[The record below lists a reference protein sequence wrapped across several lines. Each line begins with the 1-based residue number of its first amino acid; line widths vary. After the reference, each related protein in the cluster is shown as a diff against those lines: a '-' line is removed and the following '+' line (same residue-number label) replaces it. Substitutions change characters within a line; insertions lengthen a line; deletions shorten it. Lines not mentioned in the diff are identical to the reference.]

1 MPNPS
6 VALADGVQ
14 MPLVGFGTWQLHGR
28 GAYQAVR
35 HAIDVGYRLIDTATI
50 YRNEAEIGRAVRDS
64 GVPRSEVFIT
74 TKLWPRD
81 AGRERRTIAASLA
94 ALGTEYVDLWLIH
107 WPPRGG
113 AAEAVWK
120 EFTAIQ
126 RDGLVRSIGV
136 SNFSPTQIDELTR
149 ASGVTP
155 AVDQIEWSPRLYDP
169 DMADALRARGVVLE
183 GYSPFKTSRLNDPVL
198 VEIASHHGIT
208 PAQVV
213 LRWHVD
219 HGFVVIPK
227 SANPDRI
234 AANWDVIGFAL
245 SSDELA
251 RIDALGRR

>member
-1 MPNPS
+1 
-6 VALADGVQ
+6 
-14 MPLVGFGTWQLHGR
+14 
-28 GAYQAVR
+28 
-35 HAIDVGYRLIDTATI
+35 VGYRLIDTATI

-64 GVPRSEVFIT
+64 GVPRSEVYIT

-113 AAEAVWK
+113 AAESVWK
-120 EFTAIQ
+120 EFMAIQ

-155 AVDQIEWSPRLYDP
+155 AVDQIEWSPRLYNRE
-169 DMADALRARGVVLE
+169 MADALRARGVVLE

-198 VEIASHHGIT
+198 VEIASHHGVT
-208 PAQVV
+208 PAHVV

-219 HGFVVIPK
+219 RGFVVIPK

-234 AANWDVIGFAL
+234 AANWDVFGFAL